1 MLNRKDIK
9 YPITFI
15 SHGVGEFRFLAPN
28 VCYKGDEKSHQGI
41 GHFIKQHNT
50 WNPRNN
56 PGGDYEYFYG
66 NRYGDDVEAVIK
78 SATANRE
85 SLTAAGGM
93 CKVEDM
99 PLGAKLTAVQLDD
112 ETWLEMTI
120 TPKRIEVDSEVVTFL
135 LHSHYDPKNKKV
147 RFAGEVSMMRG
158 AMIRW
163 SK

>member
-15 SHGVGEFRFLAPN
+15 SKGVGEFRFLAPN
-28 VCYKGDEKSHQGI
+28 VCYKGGVKSTQGI
-41 GHFIKQHNT
+41 GHFIGCHNEH
-50 WNPRNN
+50 NPNNN
-56 PGGDYEYFYG
+56 PGGDYEYYYG
-66 NRYGDDVEAVIK
+66 NRDGDDVGLVIL
-78 SATANRE
+78 SASIKIAPA
-85 SLTAAGGM
+85 SGGE

-158 AMIRW
+158 AMIKW